1 MKSTKQFVVVAF
13 SFIICLI
20 ASVVVS
26 QTANAVDKTSAK
38 PDGTIEWEGT
48 PYVSDYTKGV
58 QTKATTGMIID
69 VSKWQGNIDWAK
81 VAKST
86 DLAVIRVQ
94 YGSSVED
101 YMHKTYEKGAKA
113 NGIPYGVYSY
123 MLASSSANARVEA
136 RNLYN
141 RASSDAKF
149 YVIDV
154 EEMTSTSGESMRTIV
169 NAYVDELRKHTNKQ
183 IGLYVA
189 HHLYTKLNLDTK
201 KADFMWIPRYGSAA
215 PAYKYDLWQ
224 YTDRAKINGIAGTV
238 DANKLASGKK
248 VSDFLKTS
256 PLAYNSEVKK
266 EVIKTS
272 NVSTTYYTSNP
283 KKVVLKKQV
292 GEYRDKAFDEKVR
305 NLKKGKIVEVV
316 SVATLSNGVTRLKLA
331 NGHYITANKANV
343 LKVRSDIDHYIT
355 NVPERAL
362 LRRYQI
368 IYDSKNFTRKHEL
381 RTYEKNTTFKIKSIV
396 YTASGTPRLK
406 TTSGNYLSARK
417 DITRAVPLDIK
428 DYYYINPK
436 TVTVAQD
443 LNVFSSVA
451 FKAEQKMYIVGV
463 GETLQIEGV
472 RYTDKGIPRLKI
484 GEGQYI
490 TAYKKRFE

>member
-1 MKSTKQFVVVAF
+1 MKSTKQFFVVAF
-13 SFIICLI
+13 SIIICLV
-20 ASVVVS
+20 ASIVMT
-26 QTANAVDKTSAK
+26 QTARAVDDTSAK

-58 QTKATTGMIID
+58 QTKASTGMIID
-69 VSKWQGNIDWAK
+69 VSKWQGNINWAK

-94 YGSSVED
+94 YGSTVED
-101 YMHKTYEKGAKA
+101 YMHKTYESGAKA

-141 RASSDAKF
+141 RASSSAKF

-154 EEMTSTSGESMRTIV
+154 EEMTSKSGESMRTIV

-189 HHLYTKLNLDTK
+189 HHLYASLNLDTK
-201 KADFMWIPRYGSAA
+201 KADFVWIPRYGSV
-215 PAYKYDLWQ
+215 PPSYKYDLWQ
-224 YTDRAKINGIAGTV
+224 YTDRAKIDGINGTV

-256 PLAYNSEVKK
+256 PLAYGNTVT
-266 EVIKTS
+266 KTS
-272 NVSTTYYTSNP
+272 NTSKKYYTSNP
-283 KKVVLKKQV
+283 KKVVVKTKI
-292 GEYRDKAFDEKVR
+292 GEYSDKYFNTKVR
-305 NLKKGKIVEVV
+305 NLKKNTIVD
-316 SVATLSNGVTRLKLA
+316 VASIETLTNGVTRLKLE
-331 NGHYITANKANV
+331 NGHYISANKDNV
-343 LKVRSDIDHYIT
+343 LKVRSDIENYIT
-355 NVPERAL
+355 DVPERAL

-368 IYDSKNFTRKHEL
+368 IYDSKNFTKKHEV
-381 RTYEKNTTFKIKSIV
+381 RKYKKNTTFHIQSIV
-396 YTASGTPRLK
+396 YTSSGTPRLK

-417 DITRAVPLDIK
+417 DITRAVPLNIK

-436 TVTVAQD
+436 TLTVAQD
-443 LNVFSSVA
+443 LNVFSSVD
-451 FKAEQKMYIVGV
+451 FKAEQKMYIVRV